1 MWREEQK
8 PLGAGDEHGDIPHN
22 WASAEFIRLAFHLL
36 AFERG
41 SELHLFSGVPAH
53 WLRDGAVTAVR
64 GAATAFGPLTASLRR
79 DGRDIIVDV
88 APLERPCS
96 AIVVH
101 RSAWAPGSEPLR
113 FVATEKIS
121 LRIRNAF

>member
-53 WLRDGAVTAVR
+53 WLRDDAVTAVR